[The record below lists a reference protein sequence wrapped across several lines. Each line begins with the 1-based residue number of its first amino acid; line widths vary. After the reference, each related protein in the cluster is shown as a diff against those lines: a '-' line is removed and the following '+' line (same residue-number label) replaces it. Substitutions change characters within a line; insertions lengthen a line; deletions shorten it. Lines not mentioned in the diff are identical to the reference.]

1 MHERPER
8 DRPSTRSVT
17 VDLSKIEQLVDL
29 VARSSIA
36 ELDLTQDGTRIRI
49 LKRAPAADSP
59 VPTQPASGGEV
70 EAPILIRQ
78 ESPTPETPTSA
89 DIVVPAPMHGVFYR
103 SAAPDDPPLVEVGT
117 RVEAGQK
124 ICIIEAMKTFIDIA
138 AEAPGVVLA
147 ILAENGDEIAAG
159 QALFRIDPA
168 GSS

>member
-1 MHERPER
+1 MKHERTECGG
-8 DRPSTRSVT
+8 PSTQSVT

-49 LKRAPAADSP
+49 LKRASAGAPAGPA
-59 VPTQPASGGEV
+59 QPANHIEV
-70 EAPILIRQ
+70 EAPALDHQ
-78 ESPTPETPTSA
+78 NSPAAEAVT
-89 DIVVPAPMHGVFYR
+89 DIVVPAPMHGIFYR
-103 SAAPDDPPLVEVGT
+103 AAAPDEPPLVEVGA
-117 RVEAGQK
+117 RIEAGQK

-147 ILAENGDEIAAG
+147 VLAENGEEIAAG
-159 QALFRIDPA
+159 QALFRIGPA